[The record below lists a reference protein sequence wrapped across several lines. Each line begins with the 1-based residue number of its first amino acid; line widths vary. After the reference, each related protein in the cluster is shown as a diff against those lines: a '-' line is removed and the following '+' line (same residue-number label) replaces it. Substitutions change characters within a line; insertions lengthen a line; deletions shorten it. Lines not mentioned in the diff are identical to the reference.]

1 MHHHTATTREQVS
14 SFVPQRIRD
23 IIDRAPDRLWEEL
36 EEIRLRLGRPLALHG
51 RRGDI
56 FLDEKGTAVSSRE
69 AYRPGRDDLERALH
83 LISSASLYAFEQEL
97 RCGYITIPGGH
108 RVGLCGQAVLEQG
121 RVARLKHITNLNY
134 RIAREVIGAALPYV
148 RYFIDYRRRRI
159 RHGLIISPPRCG
171 KTTFLRDL
179 TRWISDGVG
188 ELGFSGFK
196 VGVVDER
203 SELAGSFQGEP
214 QLNMG
219 DCTDV
224 LDACPKAE
232 GMMMLLRSM
241 GPQVIVTDEI
251 GLEEDA
257 RAVEEVL
264 HAGVTV
270 LATVHA
276 GSLEELRAR
285 PGLRRLMEMRIF
297 ERLLFLGR
305 SRGPGTVE
313 QILDLLSGKILFG
326 PSESGKRGGAYA
338 GADG

>member
-1 MHHHTATTREQVS
+1 MHHYTATTREQVG
-14 SFVPQRIRD
+14 SFVPQGIRD
-23 IIDRAPDRLWEEL
+23 MIDRAPGRLWDEL

-51 RRGDI
+51 RRGDL
-56 FLDEKGTAVSSRE
+56 FLNEQGAAVSSRE
-69 AYRPGRDDLERALH
+69 AYRPGRDDLERALQ

-108 RVGLCGQAVLEQG
+108 RVGLCGQVVLEQG
-121 RVARLKHITNLNY
+121 RVTRLKHITGLNY
-134 RIAREVIGAALPYV
+134 RIAREIVGAALPYV
-148 RYFIDYRRRRI
+148 RYFIDYRRRRL

-179 TRWISDGVG
+179 TRWVSDGVS

-241 GPQVIVTDEI
+241 GPEVIVTDEI

-276 GSLEELRAR
+276 GSLEELQAR
-285 PGLRRLMEMRIF
+285 PGLRRLMELRMF
-297 ERLLFLGR
+297 ERVLFLGR

-313 QILDLLSGKILFG
+313 QILDPLNQKILFD
-326 PSESGKRGGAYA
+326 PTESGKRGA
-338 GADG
+338 